1 MGDPLIKSQK
11 IIGTSGFRVE
21 HVSRSAC
28 FVHHEEHEGHEGGCL
43 TALRREFF
51 ASFGRFALKTS
62 LLRALRVLRG
72 ENIFTAN
79 PEDQI
84 I

>member
-1 MGDPLIKSQK
+1 MGDPLRKSEK

-28 FVHHEEHEGHEGGCL
+28 FVHHEEHEGGCL

-62 LLRALRVLRG
+62 LLRALRITIVKNLRG
-72 ENIFTAN
+72 LRK
-79 PEDQI
+79 
-84 I
+84 